1 MAVSLIGLVGAV
13 RAIVAAL
20 VLVVGA
26 IAAAFLIGSGLA
38 FVGLT
43 LWLLTIVLVGVGALL
58 IARAGRPAAGAG
70 AIVTAV
76 SLWLAFQ
83 YELPALLWTVAFYLG
98 VGLVLVGTAQD
109 SMHVGAWALVIPR
122 VAFGW
127 AWVDNA
133 QDHFRAGWL
142 PGGAGGYAQ
151 LVNGA
156 AGRPATYF
164 LDPLYQGFLRG
175 AVAPN
180 VDLFAA
186 LTLCGELAFGTL
198 LAVGLLTPV
207 AAAGL
212 LWQSFN
218 YVQMKSF
225 VSHGSYSD
233 KVFFA
238 ADLFCLVT
246 LAGLSHGLDASLRH
260 VAPAFVRSLMGAPAG
275 DEVVAV
281 PEPRPGLAS

>member
-1 MAVSLIGLVGAV
+1 MAVSLISLAGAV
-13 RAIVAAL
+13 RAVVGAL

-26 IAAAFLIGSGLA
+26 IVVASVLGSGLA
-38 FVGLT
+38 FLGLM
-43 LWLLTIVLVGVGALL
+43 LWLLTIGLVGVGVLL
-58 IARAGRPAAGAG
+58 IARVGRPIAGAG

-83 YELPALLWTVAFYLG
+83 YEMPAIVWTVVFL
-98 VGLVLVGTAQD
+98 VGIGLIVRGTAQD

-122 VAFGW
+122 VMFGW
-127 AWVDNA
+127 AWIDNA
-133 QDHFRAGWL
+133 QDHFRSGWL

-151 LVNGA
+151 IVNGA

-175 AVAPN
+175 TVAPN
-180 VDLFAA
+180 LDTFAA
-186 LTLCGELAFGTL
+186 LTICGELTFGAL

-212 LWQSFN
+212 LWQSLH
-218 YVQMKSF
+218 YVEMKSF
-225 VSHGSYSD
+225 VSHGSYTD

-238 ADLFCLVT
+238 VDLFCLIT
-246 LAGLSHGLDASLRH
+246 LVGLSYGLDASLRH
-260 VAPAFVRSLMGAPAG
+260 VAPAFLRSLMGVPAA
-275 DEVVAV
+275 DEVAAV
-281 PEPRPGLAS
+281 PEPRPGLA